1 MDCVE
6 PVVKVFLA
14 SPGGRGKPFCGP
26 GMINL
31 LEAIQKTGN
40 VRRAC
45 EDMEL
50 SYSKGWKLL
59 NSLEAWLMY
68 PVAERRQGGKG
79 GGEAR
84 LTEKGADFLK
94 KHRAFETECRE
105 AVRVLFDKYYANEKL
120 PATRNGVLNPD
131 SE

>member
-1 MDCVE
+1 MLKDVS

-31 LEAIQKTGN
+31 LEAINETGN
-40 VRRAC
+40 MRRAV
-45 EDMEL
+45 ESMQL

-68 PVAERRQGGKG
+68 PVTERQQGGSG
-79 GGEAR
+79 GGKAN
-84 LTEKGADFLK
+84 LTEDGVAFLK
-94 KHRAFETECRE
+94 KHRAFEADCEK
-105 AVRVLFDKYYANEKL
+105 AVRDIYDKYYSNE
-120 PATRNGVLNPD
+120 
-131 SE
+131 

>member
-1 MDCVE
+1 MELCMLKDVS

-31 LEAIQKTGN
+31 LEAINETGN
-40 VRRAC
+40 MRRAV
-45 EDMEL
+45 ESMQL

-68 PVAERRQGGKG
+68 PVTERQQGGSG
-79 GGEAR
+79 GGKAN
-84 LTEKGADFLK
+84 LTEDGVAFLK
-94 KHRAFETECRE
+94 KHRAFEADCEK
-105 AVRVLFDKYYANEKL
+105 AVRDIYDKYYSNE
-120 PATRNGVLNPD
+120 
-131 SE
+131 